1 MLTKK
6 QAIKRSFIFPSH
18 QINASALGLPGANT
32 EKQKL
37 HLPLKCCITALPD
50 FNQLLPD
57 FFNLADI

>member
-37 HLPLKCCITALPD
+37 HLQLKRCITALPD
-50 FNQLLPD
+50 QP
-57 FFNLADI
+57 AAA